1 MTIQATFV
9 DPKIQQRKIMQPK
22 RELLISKAWI
32 QAILVVGLCGFL
44 LLGMLESLGL
54 CR

>member
-1 MTIQATFV
+1 
-9 DPKIQQRKIMQPK
+9 MQPK
-22 RELLISKAWI
+22 RELLISKPWI

-44 LLGMLESLGL
+44 LLGILESLAL